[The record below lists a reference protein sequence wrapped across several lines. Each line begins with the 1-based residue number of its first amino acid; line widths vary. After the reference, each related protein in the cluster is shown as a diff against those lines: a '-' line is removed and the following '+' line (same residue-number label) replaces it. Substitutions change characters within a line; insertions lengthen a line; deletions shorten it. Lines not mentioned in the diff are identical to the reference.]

1 MGSRYGLLNP
11 LALAVSFAVTGLIM
25 SLASV
30 VPAALHL
37 FGMHGAWG
45 MMGDRRYGMGYA
57 VGYGWGFAM
66 LVWVVVIGAI
76 AGALVAIVYN
86 AMAGRERS
94 RNLPLS

>member
-11 LALAVSFAVTGLIM
+11 FALAVSFAVTGLII
-25 SLASV
+25 SIASV
-30 VPAALHL
+30 LPAALHL

-66 LVWVVVIGAI
+66 LAWVVIIGAV
-76 AGALVAIVYN
+76 AGALVAFVYN
-86 AMAGRERS
+86 TVAGREDS
-94 RNLPLS
+94 GNLPLS